1 MAHEYLRREGF
12 MDEDL
17 QVERDREQWY
27 RLSIGAHVTEEFA
40 KLGHDIPTHFARDKA
55 TDKPR
60 TNKQIVAHNAV
71 AAKMATYVIGVYEK
85 TVQVQVQVILQ
96 EGVVTGLPR
105 LRWGKIWKENPAG
118 WRREEGGERSESE
131 SEEEED
137 EVMSCSGGEEGGS

>member
-1 MAHEYLRREGF
+1 

-40 KLGHDIPTHFARDKA
+40 KLGHDIPTHLARDKA

-60 TNKQIVAHNAV
+60 TDKQIAAHNAV

-85 TVQVQVQVILQ
+85 TVQVILQ

-105 LRWGKIWKENPAG
+105 LRWGKLWEENPAG
-118 WRREEGGERSESE
+118 RRREERGERSESE
-131 SEEEED
+131 SEEEDD
-137 EVMSCSGGEEGGS
+137 EMMSWSGGEEGGS